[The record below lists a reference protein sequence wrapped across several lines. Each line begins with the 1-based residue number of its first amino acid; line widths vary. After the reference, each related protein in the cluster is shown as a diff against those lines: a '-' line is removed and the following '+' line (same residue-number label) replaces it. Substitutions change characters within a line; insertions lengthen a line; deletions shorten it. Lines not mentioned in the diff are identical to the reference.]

1 MASPKVRVGVVDDNR
16 SVAEI
21 ISEVLGSRD
30 FECFDAYDGR
40 GAIELAKSR
49 RLDILIL
56 DFVLPDLDGLEVVR
70 RLEALGVSV
79 PTVMITGVGSDPPG
93 GWKASPSVRAVIR
106 KPFTAGELRR
116 TVSEITG
123 HELP

>member
-1 MASPKVRVGVVDDNR
+1 MGGKKVRVGVVDDNR

-40 GAIELAKSR
+40 GAIELAKTR
-49 RLDILIL
+49 NLDILIL
-56 DFVLPDLDGLEVVR
+56 DFALPDIDGLEVVR
-70 RLEALGVSV
+70 RIEAMGKSL
-79 PTVMITGVGSDPPG
+79 PTVIITGMGSDPPG
-93 GWKASPSVRAVIR
+93 GWSSTSSVRAVIR

-116 TVSEITG
+116 RVAEITG
-123 HELP
+123 HVLP